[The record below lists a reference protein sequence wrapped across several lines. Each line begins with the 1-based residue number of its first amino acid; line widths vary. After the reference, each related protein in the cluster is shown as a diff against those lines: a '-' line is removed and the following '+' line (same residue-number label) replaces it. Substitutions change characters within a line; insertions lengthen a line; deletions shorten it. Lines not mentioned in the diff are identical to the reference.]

1 MGGKTDMSARPV
13 QIGQRVISKAGR
25 DRGREYLVYRLLD
38 FKTVLITDGNYR
50 PVGNPKKKKVQH
62 LELCQEIA
70 AEVAAKIEKGI
81 HVGNEEVRRALEGLR
96 KERERGE
103 QMLG

>member
-1 MGGKTDMSARPV
+1 MSARPV
-13 QIGQRVISKAGR
+13 QIGQKVISKAGR

-38 FKTVLITDGNYR
+38 YKTVLVTDGNYR

-62 LELCQEIA
+62 IDLCQEIA
-70 AEVAAKIEKGI
+70 AEIAAKIEKGI
-81 HVGNEEVRRALEGLR
+81 HVGNEEVRQALEGLR